1 MMEQTLNSWLR
12 IRLDALFWLSRSVSS
27 GMQPGS
33 LYIQRVVKDTVG
45 RASDF
50 SAGGSNHRIH
60 A

>member
-1 MMEQTLNSWLR
+1 MMEQTLNSWLH

-27 GMQPGS
+27 GMQLGS
-33 LYIQRVVKDTVG
+33 LYVQRVVKDTIG

-50 SAGGSNHRIH
+50 SAGVFNHRRH